1 MRTNIITLS
10 LGLAALTLASCDV
23 KDPIYKT
30 DHPDHGRL
38 TLTADFSQRGAGID
52 VPASYMVAIG
62 DFSDRLYGETNEIDH
77 LFTPGKYTAYV
88 YNTPTYIT
96 VDGTTASVSTAPAP
110 ADTDAEG
117 AFVASSPEWLFT
129 CSEDTTLYPDTEQQL
144 RLLME
149 QQVRQLTLLI
159 EPTGGTINRV
169 ERIEG
174 YLSGVAGSF
183 DIANG
188 THGTPSNVALTFT
201 RIHEGADA
209 GKWAASVRL
218 LGTTDT
224 PQKLT
229 ATLVFSDGG
238 PAPVRLESDLST
250 GLAAFNAD
258 KPTPL
263 TLGGQVVETPT
274 ATGFTATIADWNSVQ
289 GGGVTAN

>member
-1 MRTNIITLS
+1 MRTKTITLS
-10 LGLAALTLASCDV
+10 LGLAALTLASCDA
-23 KDPIYKT
+23 KDPVYKT

-52 VPASYMVAIG
+52 VPASYIVTIG
-62 DFSDRLYGETNEIDH
+62 DFSDRLYGETNEIEH

-88 YNTPTYIT
+88 YNTPTDIHM
-96 VDGTTASVSTAPAP
+96 DGTTASVSTVPAP

-117 AFVASSPEWLFT
+117 AFVEASPEWLFT
-129 CSEDTTLYPDTEQQL
+129 CSQDTVLYPDTDYRL
-144 RLLME
+144 RALME
-149 QQVRQLTLLI
+149 QQVRQLTLII
-159 EPTGGTINRV
+159 EPTGGTTDRV

-188 THGTPSNVALTFT
+188 MHSTPSNVALTFT

-209 GKWAASVRL
+209 GKWAATVRL

-263 TLGGQVVETPT
+263 TLGGRVVETHTP
-274 ATGFTATIADWNSVQ
+274 AGFTATITEWNPVQ